1 MKKKE
6 LDKDYTPRNSSMAE
20 NIEEMENLGKQME
33 NLRTNKELKEDYDKY
48 PDPIQSKNKD
58 KNLR

>member
-48 PDPIQSKNKD
+48 PDPIQNKSKD

>member
-20 NIEEMENLGKQME
+20 NVEEMENLGKQME
-33 NLRTNKELKEDYDKY
+33 NLRTNKELKEDYEKY
-48 PDPIQSKNKD
+48 PDPIQNKKKD
-58 KNLR
+58 KDLR